1 LGFFLQLKRVVLL
14 RDERLEKETMQQ
26 KEKDEQKEKR
36 AAELL
41 AKGTAARDARVVKLD
56 TWLAQLIAQDPDSPF
71 ANCNQLNLWLE
82 HSMPNTSN
90 GLGTCLSL
98 KSDVAAG
105 QNSSK
110 RK

>member
-1 LGFFLQLKRVVLL
+1 MVLL
-14 RDERLEKETMQQ
+14 RERLEIETMQQ
-26 KEKDEQKEKR
+26 KQKEEQREKR

-41 AKGTAARDARVVKLD
+41 AKGTAARDAHVVKLD
-56 TWLAQLIAQDPDSPF
+56 TWLVQVIAQDPDFSF

-82 HSMPNTSN
+82 HSVPNTSN